1 MIKNVQ
7 NAKNYGQKFTE
18 LENMVENMHIAK
30 NLCANIHNLK
40 TWWKSWIMQKIY
52 KKIYKTWKIYV
63 KNISNVKVLTKVDVF
78 LFFCGLVVV
87 PKNVDF
93 ASLLQNPLFCILL
106 LSWKYLRQILKMHK
120 VQWNESWLT
129 STKSSPTA
137 SIRLSVVN
145 WNCKLSGCHSYTE
158 KSYQTRTHWGGKE
171 KHDSLVPPNVT
182 KIKTQK
188 CWKWLRIE
196 NIKRQLWVREKHQWL
211 IWKNSFNCQ
220 ISDRTT

>member
-1 MIKNVQ
+1 MSKYSQLKNMVEIVD
-7 NAKNYGQKFTE
+7 NAKNIQKD
-18 LENMVENMHIAK
+18 IQ
-30 NLCANIHNLK
+30 NLK
-40 TWWKSWIMQKIY
+40 YIRKKYKQRKSYNKSWRFSIFCG
-52 KKIYKTWKIYV
+52 
-63 KNISNVKVLTKVDVF
+63 L
-78 LFFCGLVVV
+78 FCGLVVV

-93 ASLLQNPLFCILL
+93 VSLLQNPLFCILL

-182 KIKTQK
+182 TIKTQK

-196 NIKRQLWVREKHQWL
+196 NNKRQLWVRENHQWL